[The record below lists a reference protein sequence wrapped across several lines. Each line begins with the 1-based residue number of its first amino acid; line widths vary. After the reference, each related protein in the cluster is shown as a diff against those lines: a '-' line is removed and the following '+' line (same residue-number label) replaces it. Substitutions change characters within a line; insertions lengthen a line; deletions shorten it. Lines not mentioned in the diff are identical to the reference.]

1 MRTQQESNVKDTWS
15 VINKLINR
23 RSKTTEIP
31 FLNVENKICSE
42 PIEKVE
48 ALNNFFIETG
58 ENLNKK
64 FQDQNPYLQDSDKIP
79 NTVISQQNLLVWI
92 KFETL

>member
-1 MRTQQESNVKDTWS
+1 MQAYKEMRNRVNSDNRSLKREYFKNEITQQEGNVKGTWS

-42 PIEKVE
+42 PIEKSK
-48 ALNNFFIETG
+48 LSTTF
-58 ENLNKK
+58 L
-64 FQDQNPYLQDSDKIP
+64 
-79 NTVISQQNLLVWI
+79 
-92 KFETL
+92 

>member
-1 MRTQQESNVKDTWS
+1 MKSEILMQAYKEMRNQVNSDNRSLKRKCFKNEITQQEGNVKGTWS

-31 FLNVENKICSE
+31 SLNVENIICSE

-48 ALNNFFIETG
+48 ALNDF
-58 ENLNKK
+58 L
-64 FQDQNPYLQDSDKIP
+64 
-79 NTVISQQNLLVWI
+79 
-92 KFETL
+92 